1 MAKKSN
7 KPAAQG
13 GGPGTKGI
21 RGGRFKAGPADVMQE
36 INSSI
41 DFDRHLYAQ
50 DITGSKAHAAMLV
63 KVGIISQEN
72 GDAIIKGL
80 DSIAEEIES
89 GNFEFSQALE
99 DIHMNVESR
108 LGDLIGDAARRL
120 PTARSR
126 NDQVATDF
134 RLWVRDTLD
143 GLDAE
148 IRNLQAALIDRAE
161 EHAAAVMPGLTHL
174 QGAQPVTLGH
184 HLLAYVEMLGRNRL
198 ARLVEAALATIDESR
213 HDQRLRLGPR
223 VRQTALN
230 EQSIEAQLVRIGH
243 GSAALAGTSFPIDRE
258 QTASALGFDKPMA
271 NSMDGVSDRDFALE
285 YLSLAAILAV
295 HLSRLAEEIV
305 LWCSRP
311 FAYVRM
317 PDAFSTGS
325 SIMPQKRNPDAAE
338 LVRAK
343 AGGVIGALGGLL
355 VVMKGLPLAYGK
367 DLQEDK
373 APVFETAATLS
384 LSLAAMAGMVSGMEF
399 DTGRMKAD
407 AGGGFATATDLAD
420 WLVRELEMPF
430 RDAHRVTGR
439 LVGLAEEKGLSL
451 DGLSLD
457 DMQSVEKGIT
467 EAVLEVLGIDNSVTS
482 RDSFGGTAPKR
493 VRQAVSAAR
502 KRFLN

>member
-63 KVGIISQEN
+63 KAGIISQEN

-108 LGDLIGDAARRL
+108 LGDLSGDAARRL

-161 EHAAAVMPGLTHL
+161 EHAASVMPGLTHL

-184 HLLAYVEMLGRNRL
+184 HLLAYVEMLGRDR
-198 ARLVEAALATIDESR
+198 SR
-213 HDQRLRLGPR
+213 AEDCRRR
-223 VRQTALN
+223 LN
-230 EQSIEAQLVRIGH
+230 ECPL

-343 AGGVIGALGGLL
+343 AGGVIGALGALL

-439 LVGLAEEKGLSL
+439 LVGLAEEKDLSL

-467 EAVLEVLGIDNSVTS
+467 EAVLEVLGVDNSVTS

>member
-1 MAKKSN
+1 MADKSKKLE
-7 KPAAQG
+7 PADGA
-13 GGPGTKGI
+13 PGVKGI
-21 RGGRFKAGPADVMQE
+21 RGGRFDAPPADIMEE
-36 INSSI
+36 INASI
-41 DFDRHLYAQ
+41 DFDRRLYAH
-50 DITGSKAHAAMLV
+50 DIAGSKAHAAMLA
-63 KVGIISQEN
+63 KTGIISNEDA
-72 GDAIIKGL
+72 DAIIKGL
-80 DSIAEEIES
+80 DTIAEEIES
-89 GNFEFSQALE
+89 GRFEFKKALE

-148 IRNLQAALIDRAE
+148 IQGLQAALIDRAE
-161 EHAAAVMPGLTHL
+161 EHAADVMPGLTHL

-184 HLLAYVEMLGRNRL
+184 HLLAYVEMLGRDRGR
-198 ARLVEAALATIDESR
+198 AEDCRR
-213 HDQRLRLGPR
+213 R
-223 VRQTALN
+223 LN
-230 EQSIEAQLVRIGH
+230 ECPL

-305 LWCSRP
+305 LWCSGP
-311 FAYVRM
+311 FSYVRM

-343 AGGVIGALGGLL
+343 AGGVIGALGALL

-373 APVFETAATLS
+373 VPVFKTAETLS

-407 AGGGFATATDLAD
+407 AGGGFSTATDLAD
-420 WLVRELEMPF
+420 WLVRELDMPF

-451 DGLSLD
+451 DGLHLD

-467 EAVLEVLGIDNSVTS
+467 EAVFGVLGVDNSVTS
-482 RDSFGGTAPKR
+482 RDSFGGTAPER

-502 KRFLN
+502 KRFLT

>member
-50 DITGSKAHAAMLV
+50 DIAGSKAHAAMLV

-108 LGDLIGDAARRL
+108 LGDLIGDAARWL

-161 EHAAAVMPGLTHL
+161 EHAASVMPGLTHL
-174 QGAQPVTLGH
+174 QEAQPVTLGH
-184 HLLAYVEMLGRNRL
+184 HLLAYVEMLGRDR
-198 ARLVEAALATIDESR
+198 SR
-213 HDQRLRLGPR
+213 AKDCRRR
-223 VRQTALN
+223 LN
-230 EQSIEAQLVRIGH
+230 ECPL

-343 AGGVIGALGGLL
+343 AGGVIGALGALL

-467 EAVLEVLGIDNSVTS
+467 EAVLEVLGVDNSVTS
-482 RDSFGGTAPKR
+482 RDSFGGTAPER

>member
-63 KVGIISQEN
+63 KAGIIPQED

-161 EHAAAVMPGLTHL
+161 EHAASVMPGLTHL

-184 HLLAYVEMLGRNRL
+184 HLLAYVEMLGRDR
-198 ARLVEAALATIDESR
+198 SR
-213 HDQRLRLGPR
+213 AEDCRRR
-223 VRQTALN
+223 LN
-230 EQSIEAQLVRIGH
+230 ECPL

-343 AGGVIGALGGLL
+343 AGGVIGALGALL

-467 EAVLEVLGIDNSVTS
+467 EAVLEVLGVDNSVTS
-482 RDSFGGTAPKR
+482 RDSFGGTAPER

>member
-50 DITGSKAHAAMLV
+50 DIRGSKAHAAMLV
-63 KVGIISQEN
+63 KAGIISQED

-184 HLLAYVEMLGRNRL
+184 HLLAYVEMLGRDR
-198 ARLVEAALATIDESR
+198 SR
-213 HDQRLRLGPR
+213 AEDCRRR
-223 VRQTALN
+223 LN
-230 EQSIEAQLVRIGH
+230 ECPL

-343 AGGVIGALGGLL
+343 AGGVIGALGALL

-467 EAVLEVLGIDNSVTS
+467 EAVLEVLGVDNSVTS
-482 RDSFGGTAPKR
+482 RDSFGGTAPER